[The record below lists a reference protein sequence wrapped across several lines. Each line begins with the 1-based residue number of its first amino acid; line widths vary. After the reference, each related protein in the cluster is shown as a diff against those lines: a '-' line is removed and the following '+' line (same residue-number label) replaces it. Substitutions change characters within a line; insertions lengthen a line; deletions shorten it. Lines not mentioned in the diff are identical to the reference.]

1 MLQKYK
7 INDKIKL
14 FILTFLLICVN
25 LNHLTLFFCVFFY
38 FFTNFAHQN
47 SKTMKKI
54 LIIWTLIMGI
64 CLKAGAVLKE
74 KNLDST
80 LVILR
85 AELTKHYQELNEQ
98 RDEQQKQSQEVFRN
112 LTQTMRQ
119 SNQNALMLY
128 SQQQEYLF
136 DLTYACHQATEQY
149 QRFQRQQLP
158 FREFISKTSGEIAR
172 YDSLINS
179 LQAMPTNIMGPQ
191 AKTDRSVCMTLATVI
206 KRTLEDDSKQMEDY
220 IRYYN
225 QTEQRLK
232 HMNDYA
238 QKRYYDIQ
246 TSIFVNGGDTYWNI
260 LRNIK
265 EKWQNMK
272 EVVTHKYTNDES
284 TRHSDWNMY
293 WILGLFI
300 AIGFYALV
308 AIGINLL
315 IFRFMP
321 KRFHNQEFLKK
332 RSSIMWA
339 TTTITLAVLMGLIQ
353 HNSQQNFVI
362 MASGLL
368 VEYLWLLAVILISL
382 LLRVKG
388 SQIRS
393 AFKIYAP
400 LLLIGFVVIT
410 FRIILIP
417 SELVSLIF
425 PPILVVCLLW
435 QWLGIRRYNK
445 NIPRSDMFY
454 TYVSMLV
461 FIASAICSWAGY
473 TLLAVQ
479 LLIWWIMQLTCILTI
494 TCISDYLKMYE
505 GKHNFSKRPV
515 TQTWLYTLI
524 HQVVL
529 PVLIVCSVMISIYW
543 AADVFNLSDMCWDI
557 FNYKFINQKNLQVS
571 IVKLAIVIST
581 WFLFSWFS
589 KTVLSLMRMHF
600 ESKDATS
607 AESRM
612 VMGKNVIQLIIWGI
626 WLLMTLAYLHISV
639 EWLLAISG
647 GLSTGIG
654 FASKDIIENIYYGAS
669 LMAGRIKAGDWIEI
683 DGTMGKVKSISY
695 TSTII
700 ESLYGEVITFQNAQ
714 LFAKNYKNLTRNHG
728 YVLAVV
734 PFGVAYGSNLKQV
747 TTLVEEAV
755 NNLHHQ
761 WMDPKKT
768 VKSVVS
774 EMADSSINFKLF
786 IWAIAPKKSYVVSD
800 VLKCVYD
807 TLNAHGIQ
815 IPFPQRDIHVINEK

>member
-1 MLQKYK
+1 M
-7 INDKIKL
+7 
-14 FILTFLLICVN
+14 
-25 LNHLTLFFCVFFY
+25 
-38 FFTNFAHQN
+38 A
-47 SKTMKKI
+47 
-54 LIIWTLIMGI
+54 LIMGVVSE
-64 CLKAGAVLKE
+64 AGAVLKE

-85 AELTKHYQELNEQ
+85 AELVKHYQKLNDQRTEQ
-98 RDEQQKQSQEVFRN
+98 RRQSQEVFTN
-112 LTQTMRQ
+112 LRETMKQ

-158 FREFISKTSGEIAR
+158 FREFINNTSGEIAR

-179 LQAMPTNIMGPQ
+179 LQAMPTNLMGEQ
-191 AKTDRSVCMTLATVI
+191 AKTNRSVCLTLATVI
-206 KRTLEDDSKQMEDY
+206 KRTLEEDSQQMEDY
-220 IRYYN
+220 IKYYN
-225 QTEQRLK
+225 ITEQRLK

-246 TSIFVNGGDTYWNI
+246 TSIFVNGGDTYLEI
-260 LRNIK
+260 LHNIK

-272 EVVTHKYTNDES
+272 EIVARKYTTDET

-293 WILGLFI
+293 WILGLFVAI
-300 AIGFYALV
+300 AFYALL

-315 IFRFMP
+315 VFKFMP
-321 KRFHNQEFLKK
+321 RRFHTLEFLKK

-339 TTTITLAVLMGLIQ
+339 TTTITLAILMGLIQ
-353 HNSQQNFVI
+353 YNSHQNFVI
-362 MASGLL
+362 MASELL

-382 LLRVKG
+382 LLRVNA
-388 SQIRS
+388 SQIKN

-425 PPILVVCLLW
+425 PPVLIACLLW
-435 QWLGIRRYNK
+435 QWWGIRRYNR

-454 TYVSMLV
+454 TYVSMAV
-461 FIASAICSWAGY
+461 FIASACCSWAGY

-505 GKHNFSKRPV
+505 EKHHFSNRPI
-515 TQTWLYTLI
+515 TQTWLYTFT
-524 HQVVL
+524 HKVVL

-543 AADVFNLSDMCWDI
+543 AADVFNLSDMCWGI
-557 FNYKFINQKNLQVS
+557 FNYQFIEQENLQVS
-571 IVKLAIVIST
+571 IVKLAVVISS
-581 WFLFSWFS
+581 WFLFSWIS
-589 KTVLSLMRMHF
+589 KTVLSLMRLHF
-600 ESKDATS
+600 ETKDPTT
-607 AESRM
+607 AESRS

-626 WLLMTLAYLHISV
+626 WLLSALAYLNISV
-639 EWLLAISG
+639 AWLLAISG

-683 DGTMGKVKSISY
+683 NGTMGKVTSISY
-695 TSTII
+695 TSTMI
-700 ESLYGEVITFQNAQ
+700 ESLYGEVITLQNAQ
-714 LFAKNYKNLTRNHG
+714 LFKNNYKNLTRNHG

-761 WMDPKKT
+761 WMDSEKP

-774 EMADSSINFKLF
+774 EMADSSINFKLYV
-786 IWAIAPKKSYVVSD
+786 WAVAPKKSYVISD

-807 TLNAHGIQ
+807 TLNKNGIQ
-815 IPFPQRDIHVINEK
+815 IPFPQRDVHLISE

>member
-1 MLQKYK
+1 
-7 INDKIKL
+7 
-14 FILTFLLICVN
+14 
-25 LNHLTLFFCVFFY
+25 
-38 FFTNFAHQN
+38 
-47 SKTMKKI
+47 MKKI
-54 LIIWTLIMGI
+54 LIILALITGVVSE
-64 CLKAGAVLKE
+64 AGAVLKE

-85 AELTKHYQELNEQ
+85 AELVKHYQELSSQ
-98 RDEQQKQSQEVFRN
+98 RDEQREQNQEVFRN
-112 LTQTMRQ
+112 LTQTMKQ

-128 SQQQEYLF
+128 SQKEEYLF

-149 QRFQRQQLP
+149 QRFQHQQLP
-158 FREFISKTSGEIAR
+158 FRVYINNIGEEIAR

-179 LQAMPTNIMGPQ
+179 LQAMPTNIMGTQ
-191 AKTDRSVCMTLATVI
+191 AQKDRSVCLTLATVI
-206 KRTLEDDSKQMEDY
+206 KRTLEEDSQQMQDY

-225 QTEQRLK
+225 NTEQRLK

-246 TSIFVNGGDTYWNI
+246 TSIFVNGGDTYLDI
-260 LRNIK
+260 LRNLK

-272 EVVTHKYTNDES
+272 EIMARKYTTDE
-284 TRHSDWNMY
+284 TTKHSDWNMF
-293 WILGLFI
+293 WIFGLF
-300 AIGFYALV
+300 V
-308 AIGINLL
+308 AIAFYTILSIGLNLL

-321 KRFHNQEFLKK
+321 KRFHTTEFLKK
-332 RSSIMWA
+332 RRSIMWA
-339 TTTITLAVLMGLIQ
+339 TTTITLAIVMGLIQ
-353 HNSQQNFVI
+353 YNSHQNFVI

-382 LLRVKG
+382 LLRVSG

-417 SELVSLIF
+417 SELVSLAF
-425 PPILVVCLLW
+425 PPILIACLLW
-435 QWLGIRRYNK
+435 QWFCIRRHNK
-445 NIPRSDMFY
+445 NVPRSDMFY
-454 TYVSMLV
+454 TYVSMMV
-461 FIASAICSWAGY
+461 FIASAGCSWAGY

-505 GKHNFSKRPV
+505 EKHEFSKKSV
-515 TQTWLYTLI
+515 TQTWLYTLT

-543 AADVFNLSDMCWDI
+543 AAEVFNLSDMCWDI
-557 FNYKFINQKNLQVS
+557 FNYKFINQENLQVS
-571 IVKLAIVIST
+571 VVKLAVVIST
-581 WFLFSWFS
+581 WFLFRWISR
-589 KTVLSLMRMHF
+589 TVLSLMRLHF
-600 ESKDATS
+600 ETKDPTT
-607 AESRM
+607 AESRA

-626 WLLMTLAYLHISV
+626 WLLTTLAYLNISV

-669 LMAGRIKAGDWIEI
+669 LMAGRIKVGDWIEI
-683 DGTMGKVKSISY
+683 DGTMGKVTSINY

-700 ESLYGEVITFQNAQ
+700 ESLYGEIITFQNSQ
-714 LFAKNYKNLTRNHG
+714 LFTKNYKNLTRNHG

-734 PFGVAYGSNLKQV
+734 PFGVSYGSNLKQV
-747 TTLVEEAV
+747 TTLVEDAV
-755 NNLHHQ
+755 NNLHHK
-761 WMDPKKT
+761 WMDPDKK

-786 IWAIAPKKSYVVSD
+786 VWADAPKKSYVVSD

-807 TLNAHGIQ
+807 TLNDHGIQ
-815 IPFPQRDIHVINEK
+815 IPFPQRDVHIISE

>member
-1 MLQKYK
+1 
-7 INDKIKL
+7 
-14 FILTFLLICVN
+14 
-25 LNHLTLFFCVFFY
+25 
-38 FFTNFAHQN
+38 
-47 SKTMKKI
+47 MKKI
-54 LIIWTLIMGI
+54 LIILALVMGMVGE
-64 CLKAGAVLKE
+64 ADAVLKE

-85 AELTKHYQELNEQ
+85 AELTKHYQELNDQ
-98 RDEQQKQSQEVFRN
+98 RDLQREQNQEVFRN
-112 LTQTMRQ
+112 LTQTMKQ

-128 SQQQEYLF
+128 SQKEEYLF

-158 FREFISKTSGEIAR
+158 FREFISNTSEEIAR

-179 LQAMPTNIMGPQ
+179 LQAMPTNIMGVQ
-191 AKTDRSVCMTLATVI
+191 AKTDRSVCLTLATVI
-206 KRTLEDDSKQMEDY
+206 KHTLEEDSKQMEDY

-225 QTEQRLK
+225 MTEQRLK

-246 TSIFVNGGDTYWNI
+246 TSIFVNGGDTYWDI
-260 LRNIK
+260 LMNLK

-272 EVVTHKYTNDES
+272 EIVARKYTTDE
-284 TRHSDWNMY
+284 TTKHSDWNMY
-293 WILGLFI
+293 WIFGLFVAI
-300 AIGFYALV
+300 AFYALLS
-308 AIGINLL
+308 IGLNLL

-321 KRFHNQEFLKK
+321 KRFHTTEFLKK

-339 TTTITLAVLMGLIQ
+339 TTTITLAILMGLIQ
-353 HNSQQNFVI
+353 HNSHQNFVI

-382 LLRVKG
+382 LLRVNG
-388 SQIRS
+388 SQIRN

-425 PPILVVCLLW
+425 PPILIACLLW
-435 QWLGIRRYNK
+435 QWFGIRRYNK

-454 TYVSMLV
+454 TYVSMMV
-461 FIASAICSWAGY
+461 FIASAGCSWAGY

-494 TCISDYLKMYE
+494 TCISDYLRMYE
-505 GKHNFSKRPV
+505 EKHDFSKKPV
-515 TQTWLYTLI
+515 TQTWLYTLT
-524 HQVVL
+524 HQVVM

-557 FNYKFINQKNLQVS
+557 FNYKFIDQENLKVS
-571 IVKLAIVIST
+571 VVKLAVVISS
-581 WFLFSWFS
+581 WFLFRWISR
-589 KTVLSLMRMHF
+589 TTLSLMRLHF
-600 ESKDATS
+600 EAKDPTT
-607 AESRM
+607 AESRV

-626 WLLMTLAYLHISV
+626 WLLSALAYLSISV

-683 DGTMGKVKSISY
+683 DGTMGKVTSISY

-700 ESLYGEVITFQNAQ
+700 ESLYGEIITFQNAQ
-714 LFAKNYKNLTRNHG
+714 LFSKNYKNLTRNHG
-728 YVLAVV
+728 YVLAVI

-755 NNLHHQ
+755 DNLHHQ
-761 WMDPKKT
+761 WMDPKKK

-786 IWAIAPKKSYVVSD
+786 VWAVAPKKSYVVSD

-807 TLNAHGIQ
+807 TLQDNGVQ
-815 IPFPQRDIHVINEK
+815 IPFPQRDVHIINEA

>member
-1 MLQKYK
+1 
-7 INDKIKL
+7 
-14 FILTFLLICVN
+14 
-25 LNHLTLFFCVFFY
+25 
-38 FFTNFAHQN
+38 
-47 SKTMKKI
+47 MKKF
-54 LIIWTLIMGI
+54 LIILALIMGMANE
-64 CLKAGAVLKE
+64 AGAVLKE

-85 AELTKHYQELNEQ
+85 AELVKHYQELSSQ
-98 RDEQQKQSQEVFRN
+98 RDEQREQNQEVFRN
-112 LTQTMRQ
+112 LTRTMKQ

-128 SQQQEYLF
+128 SQKEEYLF

-149 QRFQRQQLP
+149 QRFQHQQLP
-158 FREFISKTSGEIAR
+158 FRVYINNIGEEIAR

-179 LQAMPTNIMGPQ
+179 LQAMPTNIMGTQ
-191 AKTDRSVCMTLATVI
+191 AQKDRSVCLTLATVI
-206 KRTLEDDSKQMEDY
+206 KRTLEEDSQQMQDY

-225 QTEQRLK
+225 NTEQRLK

-246 TSIFVNGGDTYWNI
+246 TSIFVNGGDTYLDI
-260 LRNIK
+260 LRNLK

-272 EVVTHKYTNDES
+272 EIMARKYTTDE
-284 TRHSDWNMY
+284 TTKHSDWNMF
-293 WILGLFI
+293 WIFGLF
-300 AIGFYALV
+300 V
-308 AIGINLL
+308 AIAFYTILSIGLNLL

-321 KRFHNQEFLKK
+321 KRFHTTEFLKK
-332 RSSIMWA
+332 RRSIMWA
-339 TTTITLAVLMGLIQ
+339 TTTITLAIVMGLIQ
-353 HNSQQNFVI
+353 YNSHQNFVI

-382 LLRVKG
+382 LLRVSG

-417 SELVSLIF
+417 SELVSLAF
-425 PPILVVCLLW
+425 PPILIACLLW
-435 QWLGIRRYNK
+435 QWFCIRRHNK
-445 NIPRSDMFY
+445 NVPRSDMFY
-454 TYVSMLV
+454 TYVSMMV
-461 FIASAICSWAGY
+461 FIASAGCSWAGY

-505 GKHNFSKRPV
+505 EKHEFSKKSV
-515 TQTWLYTLI
+515 TQTWLYTLT

-543 AADVFNLSDMCWDI
+543 AAEVFNLSDMCWDI
-557 FNYKFINQKNLQVS
+557 FNYKFINQENLQVS
-571 IVKLAIVIST
+571 VVKLAVVIST
-581 WFLFSWFS
+581 WFLFRWISR
-589 KTVLSLMRMHF
+589 TVLSLMRLHF
-600 ESKDATS
+600 ETKDPTT
-607 AESRM
+607 AESRA

-626 WLLMTLAYLHISV
+626 WLLTALAYLNISV

-669 LMAGRIKAGDWIEI
+669 LMAGRIKVGDWIEI
-683 DGTMGKVKSISY
+683 DGTMGKVTSISY

-700 ESLYGEVITFQNAQ
+700 ESLYGEIITFQNSQ
-714 LFAKNYKNLTRNHG
+714 LFTKNYKNLTRNHG

-734 PFGVAYGSNLKQV
+734 PFGVSYGSNLKQV
-747 TTLVEEAV
+747 TTLVEDAV
-755 NNLHHQ
+755 NNLHHK
-761 WMDPKKT
+761 WMDPDKK

-786 IWAIAPKKSYVVSD
+786 VWADAPKKSYVVSD

-807 TLNAHGIQ
+807 TLNDHGIQ
-815 IPFPQRDIHVINEK
+815 IPFPQRDVHIISE

>member
-1 MLQKYK
+1 
-7 INDKIKL
+7 
-14 FILTFLLICVN
+14 
-25 LNHLTLFFCVFFY
+25 
-38 FFTNFAHQN
+38 
-47 SKTMKKI
+47 MKKI
-54 LIIWTLIMGI
+54 LIILALITGVVSE
-64 CLKAGAVLKE
+64 AGAVLKE

-85 AELTKHYQELNEQ
+85 AELVKHYQELSSQ
-98 RDEQQKQSQEVFRN
+98 RDEQREQNQEVFRN
-112 LTQTMRQ
+112 LTQTMKQ

-128 SQQQEYLF
+128 SQKEEYLF

-149 QRFQRQQLP
+149 QRFQHQQLP
-158 FREFISKTSGEIAR
+158 FRVYINNIGEEIAR

-179 LQAMPTNIMGPQ
+179 LQAMPTNIMGTQ
-191 AKTDRSVCMTLATVI
+191 AQKDRSVCLTLAIVI
-206 KRTLEDDSKQMEDY
+206 KRTLEEDSQQMQDY

-225 QTEQRLK
+225 NTEQRLK

-246 TSIFVNGGDTYWNI
+246 TSIFVNGGDTYLDI
-260 LRNIK
+260 LRNLK

-272 EVVTHKYTNDES
+272 EIMARKYTTDE
-284 TRHSDWNMY
+284 TTKHSDWNMF
-293 WILGLFI
+293 WILGLFVAI
-300 AIGFYALV
+300 AFYAILS
-308 AIGINLL
+308 IGLNLL

-321 KRFHNQEFLKK
+321 KRFHTTEFLKK
-332 RSSIMWA
+332 RRSIMWA
-339 TTTITLAVLMGLIQ
+339 TTTITLAIVMGLIQ
-353 HNSQQNFVI
+353 YNSHQNFVI

-382 LLRVKG
+382 LLRVSG

-417 SELVSLIF
+417 SELVSLAF
-425 PPILVVCLLW
+425 PPILIACLLW
-435 QWLGIRRYNK
+435 QWFCIRRHNK
-445 NIPRSDMFY
+445 NVPRSDMFY
-454 TYVSMLV
+454 TYVSMMV
-461 FIASAICSWAGY
+461 FIASAGCSWAGY

-505 GKHNFSKRPV
+505 EKHEFSKKSV
-515 TQTWLYTLI
+515 TQTWLYTLT

-543 AADVFNLSDMCWDI
+543 AAEVFNLSDMCWDI
-557 FNYKFINQKNLQVS
+557 FNYKFINQENLQVS
-571 IVKLAIVIST
+571 VVKLAVVIST
-581 WFLFSWFS
+581 WFLFRWISR
-589 KTVLSLMRMHF
+589 TVLSLMRLHF
-600 ESKDATS
+600 ETKDPTT
-607 AESRM
+607 AESRA

-626 WLLMTLAYLHISV
+626 WLLTALAYLNISV

-669 LMAGRIKAGDWIEI
+669 LMAGRIKVGDWIEI
-683 DGTMGKVKSISY
+683 DGTMGKVTSISY

-700 ESLYGEVITFQNAQ
+700 ESLYGEIITFQNSQ
-714 LFAKNYKNLTRNHG
+714 LFTKNYKNLTRNHG

-734 PFGVAYGSNLKQV
+734 PFGVSYGSNLKQV
-747 TTLVEEAV
+747 TTLVEDAV
-755 NNLHHQ
+755 NNLHHK
-761 WMDPKKT
+761 WMDPDKK

-786 IWAIAPKKSYVVSD
+786 VWADAPKKSYVVSD

-807 TLNAHGIQ
+807 TLNDHGIQ
-815 IPFPQRDIHVINEK
+815 IPFPQRDVHIISEE

>member
-1 MLQKYK
+1 
-7 INDKIKL
+7 
-14 FILTFLLICVN
+14 
-25 LNHLTLFFCVFFY
+25 
-38 FFTNFAHQN
+38 
-47 SKTMKKI
+47 MKKF
-54 LIIWTLIMGI
+54 LIILALIMGMANE
-64 CLKAGAVLKE
+64 AGAVLKE

-85 AELTKHYQELNEQ
+85 AELVKHYQELSSQ
-98 RDEQQKQSQEVFRN
+98 RDEQREQNQEVFRN
-112 LTQTMRQ
+112 LTRTMKQ

-128 SQQQEYLF
+128 SQKEEYLF

-149 QRFQRQQLP
+149 QRFQHQQLP
-158 FREFISKTSGEIAR
+158 FRVYINNIGEEIAR

-179 LQAMPTNIMGPQ
+179 LQAMPTNIMGTQ
-191 AKTDRSVCMTLATVI
+191 AQKDRSVCLTLAIVI
-206 KRTLEDDSKQMEDY
+206 KRTLEEDSQQMQDY

-225 QTEQRLK
+225 NTEQRLK

-246 TSIFVNGGDTYWNI
+246 TSIFVNGGDTYLDI
-260 LRNIK
+260 LRNLK

-272 EVVTHKYTNDES
+272 EIMARKYTTDE
-284 TRHSDWNMY
+284 TTKHSDWNMF
-293 WILGLFI
+293 WIFGLF
-300 AIGFYALV
+300 V
-308 AIGINLL
+308 AIAFYTILSIGLNLL

-321 KRFHNQEFLKK
+321 KRFHTTEFLKK
-332 RSSIMWA
+332 RRSIMWA
-339 TTTITLAVLMGLIQ
+339 TTTITLAIVMGLIQ
-353 HNSQQNFVI
+353 YNSHQNFVI

-382 LLRVKG
+382 LLRVSG

-393 AFKIYAP
+393 AFNIYAP

-417 SELVSLIF
+417 SELVSLAF
-425 PPILVVCLLW
+425 PPILIACLLW
-435 QWLGIRRYNK
+435 QWFCIRRHNK
-445 NIPRSDMFY
+445 NVPRSDMFY
-454 TYVSMLV
+454 TYVSMMV
-461 FIASAICSWAGY
+461 FIASAGCSWAGY

-505 GKHNFSKRPV
+505 EKHEFSKKSV
-515 TQTWLYTLI
+515 TQTWLYTLT

-543 AADVFNLSDMCWDI
+543 AAEVFNLSDMCWDI
-557 FNYKFINQKNLQVS
+557 FNYKFINQENLQVS
-571 IVKLAIVIST
+571 VVKLAVVIST
-581 WFLFSWFS
+581 WFLFRWISR
-589 KTVLSLMRMHF
+589 TVLSLMRLHF
-600 ESKDATS
+600 ETKDPTT
-607 AESRM
+607 AESRA

-626 WLLMTLAYLHISV
+626 WLLTALAYLNISV

-669 LMAGRIKAGDWIEI
+669 LMAGRIKVGDWIEI
-683 DGTMGKVKSISY
+683 DGTMGKVTSISY

-700 ESLYGEVITFQNAQ
+700 ESLYGEIITFQNSQ
-714 LFAKNYKNLTRNHG
+714 LFTKNYKNLTRNHG

-734 PFGVAYGSNLKQV
+734 PFGVSYGSNLKQV
-747 TTLVEEAV
+747 TTLVEDAV
-755 NNLHHQ
+755 NNLHHK
-761 WMDPKKT
+761 WMDPDKK

-786 IWAIAPKKSYVVSD
+786 VWADAPKKSYVVSD

-807 TLNAHGIQ
+807 TLNDHGIQ
-815 IPFPQRDIHVINEK
+815 IPFPQRDVHIISEE

>member
-1 MLQKYK
+1 
-7 INDKIKL
+7 
-14 FILTFLLICVN
+14 
-25 LNHLTLFFCVFFY
+25 
-38 FFTNFAHQN
+38 
-47 SKTMKKI
+47 MKKI
-54 LIIWTLIMGI
+54 LIILALITGVVSE
-64 CLKAGAVLKE
+64 AGAVLKE

-85 AELTKHYQELNEQ
+85 AELVKHYQELSSQ
-98 RDEQQKQSQEVFRN
+98 RDEQREQNQEVFRN
-112 LTQTMRQ
+112 LTQTMKQ

-128 SQQQEYLF
+128 SQKEEYLF

-149 QRFQRQQLP
+149 QRFQHQQLP
-158 FREFISKTSGEIAR
+158 FRVSINNIGEEIAR

-179 LQAMPTNIMGPQ
+179 LQAMPTNIMGTQ
-191 AKTDRSVCMTLATVI
+191 AQKDRSVCLTLAIVI
-206 KRTLEDDSKQMEDY
+206 KRTLEEDSQQMQDY

-225 QTEQRLK
+225 NTEQRLK

-246 TSIFVNGGDTYWNI
+246 TSIFVNGGDTYLDI
-260 LRNIK
+260 LRNLK

-272 EVVTHKYTNDES
+272 EIMARKYTTDE
-284 TRHSDWNMY
+284 TTKHSDWNMF
-293 WILGLFI
+293 WILGLFVAI
-300 AIGFYALV
+300 AFYAILS
-308 AIGINLL
+308 IGLNLL

-321 KRFHNQEFLKK
+321 KRFHTTEFLKK
-332 RSSIMWA
+332 RRSIMWA
-339 TTTITLAVLMGLIQ
+339 TTTITLAIVMGLIQ
-353 HNSQQNFVI
+353 YNSHQNFVI

-382 LLRVKG
+382 LLRVSG

-417 SELVSLIF
+417 SELVSLAF
-425 PPILVVCLLW
+425 PPILIACLLW
-435 QWLGIRRYNK
+435 QWFCIRRHNK
-445 NIPRSDMFY
+445 NVPRSDMFY
-454 TYVSMLV
+454 TYVSMMV
-461 FIASAICSWAGY
+461 FIASAGCSWAGY

-505 GKHNFSKRPV
+505 EKHEFSKKSV
-515 TQTWLYTLI
+515 TQTWLYTLT

-543 AADVFNLSDMCWDI
+543 AAEVFNLSDMCWDI
-557 FNYKFINQKNLQVS
+557 FNYKFINQENLQVS
-571 IVKLAIVIST
+571 VVKLAVVIST
-581 WFLFSWFS
+581 WFLFRWISR
-589 KTVLSLMRMHF
+589 TVLSLMRLHF
-600 ESKDATS
+600 ETKDPTT
-607 AESRM
+607 AESRA

-626 WLLMTLAYLHISV
+626 WLLTALAYLNISV

-669 LMAGRIKAGDWIEI
+669 LMAGRIKVGDWIEI
-683 DGTMGKVKSISY
+683 DGTMGKVTSISY

-700 ESLYGEVITFQNAQ
+700 ESLYGEIITFQNSQ
-714 LFAKNYKNLTRNHG
+714 LFTKNYKNLTRNHG

-734 PFGVAYGSNLKQV
+734 PFGVSYGSNLKQV
-747 TTLVEEAV
+747 TTLVEDAV
-755 NNLHHQ
+755 NNLHHK
-761 WMDPKKT
+761 WMDPDKK

-786 IWAIAPKKSYVVSD
+786 VWADAPKKSYVVSD
-800 VLKCVYD
+800 VLKCVYY
-807 TLNAHGIQ
+807 TLNDHGIQ
-815 IPFPQRDIHVINEK
+815 IPFPQRDVHIISEE